1 MATSHPSPT
10 LRSQKP
16 DQWSIPPAP
25 SCRPAVTTT
34 TTTSEAT
41 GATSTVTTTVS
52 TPDPTSAAAHVTV
65 ATAEVA
71 APAMPLA
78 AGVFTDTVCVT
89 GAAGYC
95 ATETIKQ
102 LLERGYSV
110 RGTVRAQEASDHLL
124 ALGAVLPGKIELFEA
139 DLCDANKGAFDRAL
153 TGCSTLFH
161 MATNF
166 TWEKDPFVEVINP
179 AVEGTKAIL
188 ASAQKA
194 GVSRVVMTSSTNA
207 VFDPLAVSPLPPP
220 GRHVSCCNSKTSAV
234 FDLPRAFH

>member
-1 MATSHPSPT
+1 M
-10 LRSQKP
+10 
-16 DQWSIPPAP
+16 
-25 SCRPAVTTT
+25 PAVTTT

-139 DLCDANKGAFDRAL
+139 DLC
-153 TGCSTLFH
+153 
-161 MATNF
+161 
-166 TWEKDPFVEVINP
+166 
-179 AVEGTKAIL
+179 
-188 ASAQKA
+188 
-194 GVSRVVMTSSTNA
+194 
-207 VFDPLAVSPLPPP
+207 
-220 GRHVSCCNSKTSAV
+220 
-234 FDLPRAFH
+234 